1 MVVTARRET
10 VVVGNDPAGFAVTVV
25 TTNMVV
31 VVELDTEVVV
41 LCSGTVCV
49 GEVVALFGPA
59 AFCACNYG
67 ITTGAIGVTASM
79 FDASL

>member
-31 VVELDTEVVV
+31 VELDTEVVV

-49 GEVVALFGPA
+49 GEVVTLFGPA
-59 AFCACNYG
+59 AFCAGNDG